1 MAQRLT
7 NLQDRISRL
16 EADLNKARDELDRVQ
31 KQDPIYLLA
40 EELHDRL
47 CKHNHTDGCSWFYE
61 FQGDGPNWSAWAH
74 EKYLAHAQRLTHFCE
89 AHKITV
95 EQALDIHS
103 AVEIRNF

>member
-1 MAQRLT
+1 MVQRIT
-7 NLQDRISRL
+7 DLQNKISRL
-16 EADLNKARDELDRVQ
+16 EADLNKTRDELDRAQ

-40 EELHDRL
+40 EQLHDRL
-47 CKHNHTDGCSWFYE
+47 CRYNHTDGCSWFYE
-61 FQGDGPNWSAWAH
+61 AKDGETDWSGWAH